1 MNFDIFKSQ
10 STTEEEE
17 KEEVGGGG
25 GGTRQTFLFFFFQRE
40 KEGGV
45 ATVCDMIFSF
55 FSKMYM
61 FVLFLRLG
69 VGWAEERKRENQR
82 IWMS

>member
-1 MNFDIFKSQ
+1 MIYSKVNQQQKKKKKKKW
-10 STTEEEE
+10 EEEE
-17 KEEVGGGG
+17 GELVKL
-25 GGTRQTFLFFFFQRE
+25 FFFFFFQRE

-45 ATVCDMIFSF
+45 VTVCDMIFSF

>member
-1 MNFDIFKSQ
+1 MIYSKVNQQQKKKKKKKW
-10 STTEEEE
+10 EEEE
-17 KEEVGGGG
+17 GELVKL
-25 GGTRQTFLFFFFQRE
+25 FFFFFFQRE

-45 ATVCDMIFSF
+45 VTVCDMIFSF

-61 FVLFLRLG
+61 FVLCLRLG

>member
-1 MNFDIFKSQ
+1 MIYSKVNQQQKKKKKKKW
-10 STTEEEE
+10 EEEE
-17 KEEVGGGG
+17 GELVKL
-25 GGTRQTFLFFFFQRE
+25 FFFFFFQRE

>member
-1 MNFDIFKSQ
+1 MIYSKVNQQQKKKKKKKW
-10 STTEEEE
+10 EEEE
-17 KEEVGGGG
+17 GELVKL
-25 GGTRQTFLFFFFQRE
+25 FFFFFFQRE

-61 FVLFLRLG
+61 FVLCLRLG